1 MFTGIIEG
9 TGKVKK
15 IEKSA
20 DGVRLEVE
28 VHFKLD
34 DLNVGDSIA
43 INGVCLTVTSRLGH
57 TFWADLATETLRITN
72 LGLLQPDS
80 AVNVE
85 RPLRVGSRVGG
96 HFVQGHVDGVAKVLE
111 IKDLSNTKEIT
122 FELPRNLSKYIVDK
136 GSVTVDGVSLTVARS
151 TKIYNLL
158 NFNEILRIRRRGPL
172 IKARKI
178 KWEWVVLNPII
189 GSTCNRYHRKPVGPW
204 APWRLCPSPLQARTS
219 SQCPRNTSP
228 DSWHSCHLHRD
239 LL

>member
-1 MFTGIIEG
+1 MLFHLPMFTGIIEG

-15 IEKSA
+15 IEKGA

-72 LGLLQPDS
+72 LGLLQPGS

-151 TKIYNLL
+151 TDTSFTVCVIPHTTLQTTFHDLKIGNPVNL
-158 NFNEILRIRRRGPL
+158 EVDILGKYVEKL
-172 IKARKI
+172 AFM
-178 KWEWVVLNPII
+178 ESEAFHN
-189 GSTCNRYHRKPVGPW
+189 
-204 APWRLCPSPLQARTS
+204 APHITERFLKK
-219 SQCPRNTSP
+219 
-228 DSWHSCHLHRD
+228 HGF
-239 LL
+239 